1 MNPHGRRGHVLSIDD
16 LLTTRLRA
24 RSTWLTVVKASAAAT
39 IAWVIADHLT
49 TTTIPVLAPVLAL
62 GTVLSSLYS
71 TLAQGLQSVVGNLI
85 GVALALLMVD
95 LWGISNVIV
104 FAAAFA
110 SLALARFLPLNSG
123 ARDQAPFISIGT
135 SAVSNGAAGLSTVA
149 RISGDSG
156 ASRSRPA
163 SKRATNA
170 TGSLSTTSIGC
181 HIRVRTRSA
190 ASS

>member
-62 GTVLSSLYS
+62 GTVRSSLYS

-85 GVALALLMVD
+85 GVALA
-95 LWGISNVIV
+95 
-104 FAAAFA
+104 
-110 SLALARFLPLNSG
+110 RFLPLNSG
-123 ARDQAPFISIGT
+123 ARDQVPFISIGT